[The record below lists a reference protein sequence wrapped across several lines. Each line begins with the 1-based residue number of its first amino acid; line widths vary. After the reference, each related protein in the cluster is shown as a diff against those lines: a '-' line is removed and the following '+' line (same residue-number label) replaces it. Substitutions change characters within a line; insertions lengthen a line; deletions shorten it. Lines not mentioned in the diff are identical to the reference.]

1 MEYKETNQHR
11 IPDLIKSRILRVRLL
26 FACQWSEIDSSRQLL
41 LYAKYPC
48 PNRVRHC
55 RQDRQY
61 LQSVFESG
69 LGCFYSGN
77 SPSTSAV
84 MMKRTNIGSAYFIKV
99 FR

>member
-1 MEYKETNQHR
+1 MEYKETNQHK

-55 RQDRQY
+55 RQDRKHP
-61 LQSVFESG
+61 QSICNLSLKIAVFTPG
-69 LGCFYSGN
+69 TVPAPAL
-77 SPSTSAV
+77 
-84 MMKRTNIGSAYFIKV
+84 
-99 FR
+99 